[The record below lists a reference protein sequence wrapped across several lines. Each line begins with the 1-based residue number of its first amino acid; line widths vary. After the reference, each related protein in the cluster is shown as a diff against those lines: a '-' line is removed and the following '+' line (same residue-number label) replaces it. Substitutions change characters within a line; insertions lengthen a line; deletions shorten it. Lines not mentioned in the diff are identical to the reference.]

1 METASKKRI
10 VIIGGGFAGISAY
23 RALRPHCGREFDI
36 LLVSDNKEFTHIP
49 LIHEVATGALPSS
62 VVSWPLE
69 RYVDCPSSELLFGR
83 AVSVDADKREV
94 AVDRAGER
102 VILPFD
108 YLVVATGSKPSLPDV
123 PGATEHL
130 LHLRTLGDAQKIHEI
145 IFKRFA
151 EARKT
156 DDAEERKKLLTFVCL
171 GAGVTGIELVGE
183 LSNLFSNEI
192 ARQYPDLRGLA
203 RIMLI
208 NDRENISLGGQ
219 PWFGEKA
226 KKRLRRLPC
235 VEVFFAMHTIA
246 VSDEGVQT
254 NRGFIASRTVIWTGG
269 VTGAPVATVTQPPVA
284 HDTRGRMTVV
294 PELYLAG
301 HQNIFVVGDAASISK
316 RDGSTYG
323 MQAQFAV
330 REGRHAGKNIL
341 RSMRGETL
349 VPFETKQRGFLIP
362 IGKHYGLAEIFGFK
376 FSGPLAWHAVH
387 IIYVFSVVRWD
398 LKLQVAWK
406 WLYHL
411 MRSRKTL

>member
-36 LLVSDNKEFTHIP
+36 VLISDDLQFTHIP
-49 LIHEVATGALPSS
+49 LIHEVATAALPSS

-69 RYVDCPSSELLFGR
+69 EYIDCPAHELVFGR
-83 AVSVDADKREV
+83 AMSVDANKREILV
-94 AVDRAGER
+94 NRAGEHS
-102 VILPFD
+102 VLWFD
-108 YLVVATGSKPSLPDV
+108 YLIVATGSVPSVPDV

-130 LHLRTLGDAQKIHEI
+130 LHLRTLSDAQTVRET

-151 EARKT
+151 EAQKT

-171 GAGVTGIELVGE
+171 GAGVTGIELTGE

-192 ARQYPDLRGLA
+192 ARQYPGLGSFA
-203 RIMLI
+203 RVILI
-208 NDRENISLGGQ
+208 NNKEDISLGGH
-219 PWFGEKA
+219 PWFGEEA
-226 KKRLRRLPC
+226 HKRLTKLPC
-235 VEVFFAMHTIA
+235 VEMLFGTHTIA

-254 NRGFIASRTVIWTGG
+254 NRGFIASRTIIWTGG
-269 VTGAPVATVTQPPVA
+269 VVGAPVATSVQKPLL

-294 PELYLAG
+294 PELHLAE
-301 HQNIFVVGDAASISK
+301 HQNIFVVGDAASVPK
-316 RDGSTYG
+316 KNGGTYG

-330 REGRHAGKNIL
+330 REGRHAAKNIL
-341 RSMRGETL
+341 RLLRGESL
-349 VPFETKQRGFLIP
+349 VPFETKPSGFLMP
-362 IGKHYGLAEIFGFK
+362 IGKHYGLAEVFGFK
-376 FSGPLAWHAVH
+376 FSGFLAWHVTH
-387 IIYVFSVVRWD
+387 LIYVFSVVRWD

-411 MRSRKTL
+411 MRRRKTI